1 MDFYE
6 QKGLEKVKVIE
17 RCLEKKI
24 LRRVLHGQLASVS
37 GRQPADCV
45 CRYSCLKILEGFSNL
60 MLRQNIL
67 YPPEM

>member
-24 LRRVLHGQLASVS
+24 LRRVHGQLAS
-37 GRQPADCV
+37 GRQPADM
-45 CRYSCLKILEGFSNL
+45 R
-60 MLRQNIL
+60 M
-67 YPPEM
+67 